1 LELIQVTKVWLD
13 IQPDLGVAD
22 YPGVYALGDFANAK
36 DKDCKD
42 LPQLVSG
49 AQQAG
54 RHCGKN
60 ILAAAVGEEQAPF
73 AYFDKGIMAM
83 VGRDAV
89 VSELSSRHAP
99 INGPFAFAA
108 WLGVRAVLMIL
119 ARAEMGAILR
129 WCARQSDSR
138 SSQRKFLD

>member
-73 AYFDKGIMAM
+73 AYFRQGHHGN
-83 VGRDAV
+83 GR
-89 VSELSSRHAP
+89 S
-99 INGPFAFAA
+99 
-108 WLGVRAVLMIL
+108 
-119 ARAEMGAILR
+119 
-129 WCARQSDSR
+129 
-138 SSQRKFLD
+138 